1 MSAIEMNRFLADVE
15 KSAFRMAQAAVRD
28 VDDALDIVQDTMFTL
43 VRKYAHKPAN
53 EWRPLFYRILQNR
66 ITDAHRRNTIKRR
79 VFLSSPIRSRE
90 DELESSDPIESAPA
104 RASSAPDVRAQ
115 IDGATNELE
124 AAVGELPRRQQQV
137 FLLRALEGLS
147 VADTARAMKCSQ
159 GSVKT
164 HYSRALGKLREMLED
179 HWS

>member
-1 MSAIEMNRFLADVE
+1 MSGVEMNRFLADVE

-28 VDDALDIVQDTMFTL
+28 VDDALDIVQDAMFTL
-43 VRKYAHKPAN
+43 VRKYANKPTN

-66 ITDAHRRNTIKRR
+66 ITDAHRRNAIKRR
-79 VFLSSPIRSRE
+79 LFYSSPRPRE
-90 DELESSDPIESAPA
+90 GESETSDPVESAPD

-115 IDGATNELE
+115 IDGATDQLE

-147 VADTARAMKCSQ
+147 VADTARAMKCSE